1 MPLFEM
7 LIPSAC
13 TGCGRYGDLLC
24 DTCRRGMTPASRADD
39 RFLAADGG
47 WVVGESF
54 EVAMAAFAYQ
64 GPLRRALQRL
74 KYAGARQA
82 ASPLAEAAWPALG
95 RLVAISGPAPL
106 IPIPLH
112 PERERVRGYNQAALL
127 TVALAQAAHLP
138 WSNLLVR
145 TRATTKQHHL
155 DRAGRLR
162 NLRRAFAVA
171 PNALLPPAVILVDDI
186 LTTSA
191 TLDAC
196 ASVLR
201 EAGCERVFGF
211 TIAREV

>member
-7 LIPSAC
+7 LLPSAC

-24 DTCRRGMTPASRADD
+24 DRCRTSLTPASRAGD

-54 EVAMAAFAYQ
+54 EVAAAAFAYQ

-74 KYAGARQA
+74 KYGGARQA
-82 ASPLAEAAWPALG
+82 ASPLAEAAWPALC
-95 RLVAISGPAPL
+95 RLVAISGRVPL
-106 IPIPLH
+106 TPIPLH

-145 TRATTKQHHL
+145 KRATTKQHHL

-162 NLRRAFAVA
+162 NLRGAFVVA
-171 PNALLPPAVILVDDI
+171 PNARLPPAVILIDDI

-201 EAGCERVFGF
+201 GAGCERVFGF
-211 TIAREV
+211 TIAREL